1 MARAR
6 NAVQPISTKIEREA
20 RLRWVPI
27 SKMKVAPSVTQRMKL
42 NRARVDRIATEFD
55 PEQIG
60 TPTVAYDGEAYWII
74 DGWHRIEALKTVGWG
89 DQQIQCW
96 TYEGLTDEE
105 MAEKFLKLNDTLTVD
120 AFSLFRVAITAG
132 RGAECDIDR
141 IVRALGLRIS
151 REKGTGSI
159 RSVGALRK
167 VHARGDATLA
177 RSLKLIRD
185 AWGDSGFEAPVIDGI
200 GLLCHR
206 YNGELD
212 FDFAVQKLGD
222 THGGVNGVLNR
233 AEVLRRQTGNQ
244 KAQCVAAAAVEIIN
258 AGRGTKKLAPWWR
271 A

>member
-1 MARAR
+1 
-6 NAVQPISTKIEREA
+6 V
-20 RLRWVPI
+20 VP
-27 SKMKVAPSVTQRMKL
+27 S
-42 NRARVDRIATEFD
+42 
-55 PEQIG
+55 
-60 TPTVAYDGEAYWII
+60 
-74 DGWHRIEALKTVGWG
+74 
-89 DQQIQCW
+89 
-96 TYEGLTDEE
+96 
-105 MAEKFLKLNDTLTVD
+105 
-120 AFSLFRVAITAG
+120 
-132 RGAECDIDR
+132 
-141 IVRALGLRIS
+141 
-151 REKGTGSI
+151 
-159 RSVGALRK
+159 ALRK